1 MKLMADENIS
11 PYLARALRELFA
23 VDHEIKHIR
32 ERFGPST
39 TDLSWIKTLN
49 SEGNWIILSADR
61 RITRNRTELHA
72 FKSSSL
78 IGFFLC
84 RTIAQKPVHKQ
95 MIRILQIWESLEVQ
109 ASLVRPGA
117 AFEITERGEKFRSL

>member
-1 MKLMADENIS
+1 MADENIS

-23 VDHEIKHIR
+23 VDHEIEHIR
-32 ERFGPST
+32 DRFGTGT
-39 TDLSWIKTLN
+39 TDLTWIETLN
-49 SEGNWIILSADR
+49 REGNWVILSADR
-61 RITRNRTELHA
+61 RITRNRAELHA

-84 RTIAQKPVHKQ
+84 RTIAQKPVQKQ
-95 MIRILQIWESLEVQ
+95 MIRILQVWESLEAQ

-117 AFEITERGEKFRSL
+117 AFEITERGDKFRSL